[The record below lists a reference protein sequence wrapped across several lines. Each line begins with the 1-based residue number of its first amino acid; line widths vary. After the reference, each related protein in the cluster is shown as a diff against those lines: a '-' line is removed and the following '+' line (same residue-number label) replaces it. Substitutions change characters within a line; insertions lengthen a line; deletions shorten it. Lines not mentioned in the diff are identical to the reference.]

1 MIKAESQVID
11 NDSCEITMEVEGRLK
26 DIEREGVAIIKNLI
40 TELAKGTGKDERIVL
55 VHFIKRLS
63 DQFEGVNYGVIGYK
77 GKYES
82 SIS

>member
-11 NDSCEITMEVEGRLK
+11 NESCEITMEVEGRLK

-40 TELAKGTGKDERIVL
+40 TELSKGTTADERVVL
-55 VHFIKRLS
+55 IHFIKRLS
-63 DQFEGVNYGVIGYK
+63 DQFEGVNYGVIGYREK
-77 GKYES
+77 DES

>member
-11 NDSCEITMEVEGRLK
+11 NDSCEITMEVEGKLK
-26 DIEREGVAIIKNLI
+26 DLEREGVAIIKNLI
-40 TELAKGTGKDERIVL
+40 IELSKGTRADERIAL

-63 DQFEGVNYGVIGYK
+63 DQFEGVNYGVIGYREK
-77 GKYES
+77 DES